1 MTEDEIRKI
10 VRDEVR
16 KMQKEDYEN
25 HMLKLEK
32 EKLEQEKYQRQKN
45 KGNKK

>member
-16 KMQKEDYEN
+16 KMQKEDYER
-25 HMLKLEK
+25 HMLNKKLEK
-32 EKLEQEKYQRQKN
+32 EGLKVVN
-45 KGNKK
+45 KT